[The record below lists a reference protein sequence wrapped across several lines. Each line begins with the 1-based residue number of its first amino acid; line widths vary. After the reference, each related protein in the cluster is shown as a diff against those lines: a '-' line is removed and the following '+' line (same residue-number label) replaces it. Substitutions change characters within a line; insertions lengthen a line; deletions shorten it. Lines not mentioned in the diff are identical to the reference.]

1 MNLLQ
6 EHPRAATAGAILIGV
21 AVIALLYALSEINK
35 APVTT
40 TTATGTVTEERGEA
54 GSTASSEQ
62 YGGPQGDASVPVVN
76 GDYSD
81 FLGVTAV
88 QAQEATLDYDVDSD
102 GMVEVLVL
110 VRSEG
115 EARLLDWY
123 LIDNDSGEPVVLYE
137 RRGVVRGE
145 ITVDGPRIIEAE
157 AVFAPGDEDCCPSQS
172 KRTFYVWQDGS
183 LVESRVEA
191 APAGA
196 PAP

>member
-62 YGGPQGDASVPVVN
+62 YGDAQGDTSVPVVN
-76 GDYSD
+76 GDYSE
-81 FLGVTAV
+81 FLAVTTV

-123 LIDNDSGEPVVLYE
+123 LIDNDSGEPVMLFE

-145 ITVDGPRIIEAE
+145 VTVDGPRIIEAE

-172 KRTFYVWQDGS
+172 KRTFYVWKDGS